1 MQKLN
6 ESQEKAVRTVRG
18 RVLVLAGAGS
28 GKTRVIIHRIA
39 HLIKDHGVDPK
50 QIVGLTFTNK
60 AAHEMRKRLEDSIGP
75 KLAKEVTLATFHSFC
90 MRILRQEISRLGYT
104 RDFSLYDE
112 RDVER
117 IMTHL
122 VKDMLGV
129 EKDLPSLSTTRS
141 NIAKASSL
149 GGEST
154 WTDEFSKD
162 LYSRLQ
168 TTLRAHNA
176 VNFDNLINLTIQ
188 LFTQHP
194 EVLDHYQEKYRYFMI
209 DEYQDTNP
217 AQFQLAELLAKKY
230 NNLCV
235 VGDDDQSIYGWRG
248 AEIAN
253 ILEFRFDHKIT
264 LEQNYRSL
272 PSILEAAN
280 AVIKNNKTRHE
291 KNLFSHEK
299 ERLPIEVFN
308 APTEVDEANAIV
320 KRILKYKAQGFRFKD
335 MAILYRSNSLSRNLE
350 MALIQASWNHQGNWV
365 RGIPYEIFGGL
376 EFSQRAEIKDVL
388 SFLRLIANP
397 KDQEALLRIINVPR
411 RGISDRFLDTLTKMN
426 RSSLFDLLKQVA
438 NDELAFPEH
447 PRGVA
452 GVKSFVQLIQKTREK
467 FKTPPLHET
476 LSSFLEEVN
485 YKKVI
490 EEEVKS
496 EKMRAFKLEN
506 IQECVNALAQY
517 EEENEPNLADFIAN
531 TTLVSNF
538 AKQANKGN
546 ADKVQLMTLHSAK
559 GLEFP
564 ICFIVGLEDHI
575 LPHEKSL
582 KETGIEEERRLFYV
596 GMTRAKKH
604 LTLSMARVRMNMGKA
619 RPTNPSRFL
628 FEIPKHLFK
637 TTSHKE

>member
-6 ESQEKAVRTVRG
+6 DAQERAVHTVHG

-50 QIVGLTFTNK
+50 EIVGLTFTNK
-60 AAHEMRKRLEDSIGP
+60 AAHEMRKRLEESIDP
-75 KLAKEVTLATFHSFC
+75 KLAKQVTLATFHSFC
-90 MRILRQEISRLGYT
+90 MRILRQEIERLGYT

-117 IMTHL
+117 VMTHL
-122 VKDMLGV
+122 VKDILGV

-149 GGEST
+149 GGEAD
-154 WTDEFSKD
+154 WTDPFSKD
-162 LYSRLQ
+162 LYARLQ

-188 LFTQHP
+188 LFEEHP
-194 EVLDHYQEKYRYFMI
+194 DILDLYQEKYRYFMI

-217 AQFQLAELLAKKY
+217 AQFRLAELLAKKY

-253 ILEFRFDHKIT
+253 ILKFRFDDRVT

-280 AVIKNNKTRHE
+280 AVISHNKTRHE

-320 KRILKYKAQGFRFKD
+320 KRILKYKEQGFCFKD

-350 MALIQASWNHQGNWV
+350 MALIQASWNFQGSWV

-376 EFSQRAEIKDVL
+376 EFSGRSEIKDVL

-426 RSSLFDLLKQVA
+426 RDSLFDLLKQVA
-438 NDELAFPEH
+438 NDEIAFTEH

-452 GVKSFVQLIQKTREK
+452 GVKNFVHLIERTREK
-467 FKTPPLHET
+467 FKNPPLHET
-476 LSSFLEEVN
+476 LSTFLDEVN
-485 YKKVI
+485 YKKAI

-517 EEENEPNLADFIAN
+517 EEENEPNLSDFIAD
-531 TTLVSNF
+531 TTLVSNS
-538 AKQANKGN
+538 ANKANKGN
-546 ADKVQLMTLHSAK
+546 GDKVQLMTLHSAK

-596 GMTRAKKH
+596 GITRAKKH
-604 LTLSMARVRMNMGKA
+604 LSLSMARTRMNMGKT

-628 FEIPKHLFK
+628 FEIPKTLLK
-637 TTSHKE
+637 AVSYKE